1 MNILGKRRT
10 FIVISPRD
18 GQAREYGFFPRL
30 LCLIMLGGFGFVGA
44 LGYFAHAQGLSFYQ
58 PSDQKVLV
66 ALQDENKILLHT
78 LEQTRE
84 EVQQLG
90 EAMDQ
95 LKATEDR
102 LRAHHELEPLEMGS
116 LAADQESGGV
126 GGVEDFSAE
135 FASLPPQKQRMMHE
149 LGMRIDYLKRMTN
162 LQEKSFEEIERKFE
176 ETNVQYLPTI
186 SPVRGKMSWLSS
198 PFGWRR
204 DPFTG
209 RRAFHRGVDFAGR
222 RGAPIYATADGFV
235 SYAGKDRY
243 LGNTITL
250 DHRKKEL
257 DEQGQPYAR
266 LGGYQTE
273 YGHLDKILVKQGQQ
287 VKRGQQIG
295 TMGNTGRSTGP
306 HLHYGVRLRD
316 RELSKHRGYK
326 DPEDFIFDFDQS
338 EGDMWAAGG

>member
-1 MNILGKRRT
+1 MKILGKRRT

-18 GQAREYGFFPRL
+18 GQAREYGFFPRVL
-30 LCLIMLGGFGFVGA
+30 GLILLGGFGFVGA
-44 LGYFAHAQGLSFYQ
+44 LGYFGYAQGFSFYQ
-58 PSDQKVLV
+58 PSDQKALL
-66 ALQDENKILLHT
+66 ALQDENETLMQT
-78 LEQTRE
+78 LEQTQE

-90 EAMDQ
+90 EAMYQ

-102 LRAHHELEPLEMGS
+102 LRAHHEMEPLELES
-116 LAADQESGGV
+116 LAADQESRGV
-126 GGVEDFSAE
+126 GGFEDLSTE
-135 FASLPPQKQRMMHE
+135 LASLPPQKQQIMREMSV
-149 LGMRIDYLKRMTN
+149 RIDYLKRMAN
-162 LQEKSFEEIERKFE
+162 LQEKSFAEIERKFE

-186 SPVRGKMSWLSS
+186 LPVREKTSWLTS

-222 RGAPIYATADGFV
+222 RGTPIYATADGFI

-243 LGNTITL
+243 LGNTITI
-250 DHRKKEL
+250 DHRKQEL

-266 LGGYQTE
+266 QGGYQTE
-273 YGHLDKILVKQGQQ
+273 YGHLDKIMVKPGQQ
-287 VKRGQQIG
+287 VTRGQQIG
-295 TMGNTGRSTGP
+295 TMGSTGRSTGP

-326 DPEDFIFDFDQS
+326 DPEDFIFDFDTS
-338 EGDMWAAGG
+338 AGDIRVAGE